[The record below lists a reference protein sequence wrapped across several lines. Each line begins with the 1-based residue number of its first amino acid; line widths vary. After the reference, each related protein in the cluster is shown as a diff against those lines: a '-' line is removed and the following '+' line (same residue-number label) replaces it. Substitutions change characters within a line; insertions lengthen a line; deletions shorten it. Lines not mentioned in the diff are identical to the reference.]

1 MDFFAHQDEARKNT
15 AVLISLYSVAIVL
28 IIAAIYAVLW
38 VMLPFLGFA
47 PFEHFWDMHLF
58 VWVVAGTLTVVIGG
72 SLYRISVLADGGGEA
87 VARMVGG
94 APLDQAS
101 QDPLQR
107 RLLNVVAEM
116 AIAAGTPVPPV
127 FVLPQSGI
135 NAFAAGFSPSEA
147 VVGVTQGAMELLN
160 RDELQG
166 VIAHEFSH
174 ILNGDMRMKMKLMGL
189 LHGITLIGDV
199 GISLMTTRRARVT
212 YRAPRSG
219 GGSPHL
225 AVIALGLLLFMVG
238 TTGLVFGDLI
248 KRAVSRQREFLADAL
263 AVQFTRNPG
272 GIAGALKVIGGYK
285 QGARIDHPGTNEA
298 SHFFFGSSKKRGATN
313 WWASHPPLA
322 ERIRRID
329 PRFSGVFDHVDPAVR
344 MQTSTH
350 EAAAMGF
357 APADTLTP
365 AATTFKAANV
375 LAHIG
380 NPSLEHLKQAKAIAA
395 AIPKRLQTA
404 AEDAYMA
411 RAAVYSLLLDNDAA
425 MCKIQLGALES
436 KADPNVF
443 RETLDIQPEISKLTP
458 ELRLPLLDMLMPTLR
473 QLSEAQY
480 KSFRSNI
487 HLLIRADKKLSLFE
501 YTLQKILLQ
510 HLDRVFGPS
519 EPEIAQYHS
528 LQPLLADCVSL
539 IALLALVGHKG
550 AQIQQAFTAAMQT
563 LDRQAPSKFPDKKAC
578 GIKQFDT
585 ALDKLRLASPH
596 IKRRVLSACV
606 ICASSNG
613 LILIGEA
620 ELLRA
625 ISAGLDCPMPPFLP
639 GQVTT

>member
-1 MDFFAHQDEARKNT
+1 MDFFEHQDEARKNT
-15 AVLISLYSVAIVL
+15 SVLISLYSVAIVL
-28 IIAAIYAVLW
+28 IVAAVYAALW
-38 VMLPFLGFA
+38 MMLPFLGFA
-47 PFEHFWDMHLF
+47 PFERFWNMHLF
-58 VWVVAGTLTVVIGG
+58 VWVMAGTLTVIIGG
-72 SLYRISVLADGGGEA
+72 SLYRISALTDGGGEA

-94 APLDQAS
+94 EPLSQAS
-101 QDPLQR
+101 REPLQR
-107 RLLNVVAEM
+107 CLLNIVAEM

-147 VVGVTQGAMELLN
+147 VIGVTQGAMELLS
-160 RDELQG
+160 RDELLG

-189 LHGITLIGDV
+189 LHGITLIGDI
-199 GISLMTTRRARVT
+199 GISLMTTRRTRVT
-212 YRAPRSG
+212 YRASRSG

-225 AVIALGLLLFMVG
+225 AVIVLGLLLFMVG
-238 TTGLVFGDLI
+238 TIGLVFGDLI
-248 KRAVSRQREFLADAL
+248 KRAVSRQREFLADAS
-263 AVQFTRNPG
+263 AVQFTRNPD

-298 SHFFFGSSKKRGATN
+298 SHFFFGSARKRGVKS

-322 ERIRRID
+322 ERIRRIE
-329 PRFSGVFDHVDPAVR
+329 PRFSGIFDHIDPAAR
-344 MQTSTH
+344 MQATTH
-350 EAAAMGF
+350 DAAAMGF
-357 APADTLTP
+357 ASTEAPVPASVS
-365 AATTFKAANV
+365 FKANDV

-380 NPSLEHLKQAKAIAA
+380 NLSIEHLKQAKTIAA
-395 AIPKRLQTA
+395 AIPKRLQRA

-411 RAAVYSLLLDNDAA
+411 RAAVYGLLLDGETAIRKA
-425 MCKIQLGALES
+425 QLEVLEN

-443 RETLDIQPEISKLTP
+443 RETLNIQPEISKLPP
-458 ELRLPLLDMLMPTLR
+458 ELRLPLLDMLMPALR

-480 KSFRSNI
+480 KAFRSNV
-487 HLLIRADKKLSLFE
+487 HLLIRAGKKLSLFE
-501 YTLQKILLQ
+501 YSLQKIALL

-519 EPEIAQYHS
+519 EPKIAQYHS
-528 LQPLLADCVSL
+528 LQPLLPDCICL
-539 IALLALVGHKG
+539 ISLLALVGHKG
-550 AQIQQAFTAAMQT
+550 AQTEKAFATAMQT
-563 LDRQAPSKFPDKKAC
+563 LDRQASSKPPGKETC

-606 ICASSNG
+606 TCASSNDR
-613 LILIGEA
+613 ISIGEA

-639 GQVTT
+639 GQITA